1 MLTKVEFDIATM
13 LRVMAAVPA
22 YVPGL
27 RVGLDLF
34 YKRFCRTQ
42 RYVRTFFERTLLSLW
57 GLLID
62 IYNGEFHVLLRYEG
76 GPHALFVAN
85 LASGPFHGLCLG
97 DGDSLDVAR
106 AVVQTMAIAVGMV
119 TFGLGTCTDIYIGV
133 LHGLCMQAAVHGLC
147 RHAHEHRCQ

>member
-1 MLTKVEFDIATM
+1 MEGTGVVLAKLCTGVYLGERMLTKVEFDIATM

-42 RYVRTFFERTLLSLW
+42 RYVRTFFEGTLLSLR

-62 IYNGEFHVLLRYEG
+62 IYNGEFH
-76 GPHALFVAN
+76 
-85 LASGPFHGLCLG
+85 
-97 DGDSLDVAR
+97 D
-106 AVVQTMAIAVGMV
+106 
-119 TFGLGTCTDIYIGV
+119 FGW
-133 LHGLCMQAAVHGLC
+133 
-147 RHAHEHRCQ
+147 